1 MKKEQVRGKIS
12 GKKKRGAKRGPKPDI
27 LKLEGDWR
35 ELMKQSLQK
44 RSRKTAGPANF

>member
-1 MKKEQVRGKIS
+1 MKKGSAQTKIS

-35 ELMKQSLQK
+35 DLMKQSLQK
-44 RSRKTAGPANF
+44 KKPKEDWPS